1 MDEVD
6 LVLRRGEILGLF
18 GLLGSGVVET
28 AMAIFGAWR
37 GAVGGSLRVDGDLTT
52 IDTPADAVRAGIG
65 LIGQDRRDGLVLDHS
80 IFANTI
86 VASLPAYS
94 NAAGFL
100 DTLRARRTA
109 VDITGRLRIKADT
122 IDAEV
127 GTLSGGNQQKVQVA
141 RWLAAGV
148 GILILVDP
156 TRGVDVG
163 ARSEIMRI
171 WVELAEAG
179 AAILIVSSDAE
190 EIIEICDRVL
200 IMRGGRMVAE
210 IERDLLSEER
220 LLRLAAGL

>member
-1 MDEVD
+1 
-6 LVLRRGEILGLF
+6 
-18 GLLGSGVVET
+18 
-28 AMAIFGAWR
+28 MAIFGAWR
-37 GAVGGSLRVDGDLTT
+37 GAVGGTLRVDGDLTT